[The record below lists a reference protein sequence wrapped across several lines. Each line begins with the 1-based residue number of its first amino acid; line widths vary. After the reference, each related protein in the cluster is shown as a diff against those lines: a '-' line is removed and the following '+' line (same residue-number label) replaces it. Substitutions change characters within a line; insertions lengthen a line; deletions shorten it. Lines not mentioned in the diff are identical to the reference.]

1 MSDTTELFAAIAEK
15 VRGVRKILIMDK
27 DPHQHLAVVDIL
39 ANRIATAC
47 SDHSSAFD
55 RDQFNQDCGFT
66 YNDQGYSYN
75 DLEGDNDVW

>member
-15 VRGVRKILIMDK
+15 VRGVRKILIADK
-27 DPHQHLAVVDIL
+27 DPFGQLAVVDIL

-47 SDHSSAFD
+47 DKHSSAFD
-55 RDQFNQDCGFT
+55 RDQFCRDCGFT

>member
-1 MSDTTELFAAIAEK
+1 MSDPTDLFAAIAEK
-15 VRGVRKILIMDK
+15 VRGVRKILISSKDK
-27 DPHQHLAVVDIL
+27 GNHLAVVDIL

-47 SDHSSAFD
+47 GEHSSAFD
-55 RDQFNQDCGFT
+55 RDQFREACGFT